1 MISTDK
7 AKLDGIEANANKY
20 THPDTHAATMIVEDA
35 THRFYYWYRKINLG
49 AKQGTAAVTTSA
61 NGLMISTDKAK
72 LDGIEANAN
81 KYTHPTTHAATMITT
96 DSTHEF
102 VTDTQLILGIINL
115 KL

>member
-1 MISTDK
+1 
-7 AKLDGIEANANKY
+7 
-20 THPDTHAATMIVEDA
+20 MIVEDT
-35 THRFYYWYRKINLG
+35 THRFATDTQISTWNNKSEVINP
-49 AKQGTAAVTTSA
+49 VTTTT

-102 VTDTQLILGIINL
+102 VTDTKISTWNDKYTKQ
-115 KL
+115 K